1 MIDWCNCK
9 PLFVS
14 RKTAIESNCDEIQSC
29 GMVQSKS
36 DKLKNLWQYVCVS
49 FQLLKL
55 VICDLVGTNV

>member
-1 MIDWCNCK
+1 MMDWCNCK

-14 RKTAIESNCDEIQSC
+14 RKIAIESNCVEIQSY
-29 GMVQSKS
+29 GMVQLKS

-55 VICDLVGTNV
+55 VICDIVGTNV